1 MKTLIYTRG
10 KDATKQIEICEEYAK
25 ENGLLMV
32 GSTDNENEFTSLVL
46 SGNIDCVI
54 VAHASRISRRREQYE
69 ATEYMLR
76 GFGVKLIAAEGATI
90 Q

>member
-1 MKTLIYTRG
+1 MKAIIYTRG

-25 ENGLLMV
+25 NNGILII
-32 GSTDNENEFTSLVL
+32 GSTDDENEFTSLVL
-46 SGNIDCVI
+46 SGNIDCVL
-54 VAHASRISRRREQYE
+54 VAQPSRIARRRKEYE

-90 Q
+90 